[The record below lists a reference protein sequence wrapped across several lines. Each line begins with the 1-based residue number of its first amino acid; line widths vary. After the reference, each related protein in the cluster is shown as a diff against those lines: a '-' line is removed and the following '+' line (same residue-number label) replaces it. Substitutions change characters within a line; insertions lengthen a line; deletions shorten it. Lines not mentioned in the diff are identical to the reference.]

1 MTAKDWSS
9 HTLRSTEFRNYF
21 TDEEEPA
28 LNTQTHVSRLSYEDV
43 SHHDTKLQRPES
55 VHVCPDGALIV
66 SHRGRGISRI
76 APDGTV
82 STLGP
87 DPALAGGHEL
97 IPNGI
102 APQADGSTLIA
113 NIGEGGGIWRLSP
126 EGVLTPHL
134 EEVEG
139 VALSAAN
146 FVMTDE
152 KGRNW
157 ITVSTTRLPRFA
169 AYSDKVA
176 DGLIVL
182 QDEAG
187 ARILADDICFS
198 NECRLTP
205 DGTGLVISETFSRS
219 ITRFDLG
226 PDGLSNRRTLVQL
239 GRGDFP
245 DGIRYDSKG
254 NLWITCIVSNRLW
267 RFSPDGELTLI
278 LEDLDA
284 ALVDRVE
291 TALAEGRMGRE
302 HFYDCGESRL
312 GNIAS
317 IAFSEDER
325 RAYLGSLC
333 GTSILSI
340 SLEGDLA

>member
-1 MTAKDWSS
+1 MTD
-9 HTLRSTEFRNYF
+9 R
-21 TDEEEPA
+21 
-28 LNTQTHVSRLSYEDV
+28 TQTARLSHDAV
-43 SHHDTKLQRPES
+43 THHGSGLNRPES
-55 VHVCPDGALIV
+55 VHVLANGRLLV

-76 APDGTV
+76 AMDGAVT
-82 STLGP
+82 TLGP
-87 DPALAGGHEL
+87 AQAQAGGHEL

-126 EGVLTPHL
+126 EGALAPHL
-134 EEVEG
+134 EVVEG
-139 VALSAAN
+139 IALAAAN
-146 FVMTDE
+146 FVMTDAR
-152 KGRNW
+152 GRNW
-157 ITVSTTRLPRFA
+157 ITVSTTRLPRFD
-169 AYSDKVA
+169 AYTDKVA
-176 DGLIVL
+176 DGLIIL
-182 QDEAG
+182 QDETG

-205 DGTGLVISETFSRS
+205 DGAGLVISETFSRR
-219 ITRFDLG
+219 ITRFDLT
-226 PDGLSNRRTLVQL
+226 PDGLANRHTIAQF

-245 DGIRYDSKG
+245 DGIRYDSAG

-267 RFSPDGELTLI
+267 RLSPDGTLCLI
-278 LEDLDA
+278 LADTDD
-284 ALVDRVE
+284 ALVERVE

-302 HFYDCGESRL
+302 HFYDCGTSRL

-317 IAFSEDER
+317 IAFSADER

-340 SLEGDLA
+340 PLHAINGDSA